1 MTDQHKLESLRAAG
15 QVAAKLHEEIA
26 RMIKP
31 GLNLLEIE
39 KLANLR
45 IKEAGMKPAFPTNDF
60 PATCCLSVNDEVVHG
75 LPHDFELSEGDVLK
89 VDLGV
94 LHNGWM
100 VDTARTHG
108 VGNISADAQRL
119 LTVTEAALAAAIE
132 VCRAGNTIGDIGAA
146 VEKVVKEGNCAVIR
160 DLSGHGVGRTLQE
173 EPTVP
178 NFGRPGTGPV
188 LKEGMVLAIEPITC
202 LKSTKIAVLSDG
214 WTIIAQNGLDTAQF
228 EHTIIISDNE
238 PIILTEIKA
247 NG

>member
-1 MTDQHKLESLRAAG
+1 MTDTKLAALTAAG
-15 QVAAKLHEEIA
+15 QVAAKLHQEIA
-26 RMIKP
+26 ALIKP

-60 PATCCLSVNDEVVHG
+60 PATCCLSVNDEIVHG

-94 LHNGWM
+94 LHDGWM

-108 VGNISADAQRL
+108 VGQISADAQRL
-119 LTVTEAALAAAIE
+119 LTVTEAALAAAIK
-132 VCRAGNTIGDIGAA
+132 VCQAGNRVGDIGAI
-146 VEKVVKEGNCAVIR
+146 VEQTVKAGGCAVIH

-173 EPTVP
+173 EPTIP

-188 LKEGMVLAIEPITC
+188 LEEGMVLAIEPITC
-202 LKSTKIAVLSDG
+202 LKPTKIGVLEDG
-214 WTIIAQNGLDTAQF
+214 WTIIAENGLPTAQF
-228 EHTIIISDNE
+228 EHTILITSGDPLVLTII
-238 PIILTEIKA
+238 K
-247 NG
+247 